1 MSETVTKQ
9 SAMRIVFPNRKRHG
23 LIASL
28 FPKDYGQFLL
38 VRFTGYLI
46 AMIVVAFGFFVVT
59 ALLNDR
65 YDKAVPLIL
74 LAAGVA
80 QLSHDVLAWTH
91 ARIFQIEFKNATA
104 GSTALAVIAAF
115 TAIYFLGSKIPL

>member
-1 MSETVTKQ
+1 MSGTAIKQ

-23 LIASL
+23 LFASL
-28 FPKDYGQFLL
+28 FPKDYGHFLL

-46 AMIVVAFGFFVVT
+46 AIIVVTLGFFVVT

-74 LAAGVA
+74 LAAGIA

-91 ARIFQIEFKNATA
+91 VRIFEIEFKNATA

-115 TAIYFLGSKIPL
+115 SAMYFLGSKMPL

>member
-1 MSETVTKQ
+1 MSETGTEQ
-9 SAMRIVFPNRKRHG
+9 SAMRTIFPNRMRHG

-59 ALLNDR
+59 ALLNER

-91 ARIFQIEFKNATA
+91 GRIFQFEFKNATA

-115 TAIYFLGSKIPL
+115 TALYFLSSKMPL